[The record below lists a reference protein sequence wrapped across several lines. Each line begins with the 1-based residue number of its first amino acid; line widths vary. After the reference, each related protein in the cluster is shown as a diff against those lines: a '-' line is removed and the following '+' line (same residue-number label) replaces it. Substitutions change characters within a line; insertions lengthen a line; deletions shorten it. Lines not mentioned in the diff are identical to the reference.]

1 MTMLYLCN
9 PMRYFIEFAYN
20 GKNYCGWQSQPH
32 SPSVQE
38 TLNKALSTLLRT
50 EIDVTGAGRTDT
62 GVHARQMYAHF
73 DHTEIADTT
82 ALVQRLNS
90 FLPKDIVVF
99 RFIPLH
105 DDAHA
110 RFDATARTYEYHIHT
125 FKDAFVHEGSWYH
138 FHPLDIERM
147 NQAAKVLFN
156 HIDFKCFSKT
166 HTDVK
171 TFNCKVTEAYWKH
184 DGTRLVFTVK
194 ADRFLRN
201 MVRAI
206 VGTLVNV
213 GLGKMT
219 VEDFNAVIESRNRS
233 NAGASV
239 PAHGLYLTKVEYP
252 YINHVDR

>member
-1 MTMLYLCN
+1 
-9 PMRYFIEFAYN
+9 MRYFIEFAYN

-50 EIDVTGAGRTDT
+50 NIDVTGAGRTDT
-62 GVHARQMYAHF
+62 GVHARQMFAHF
-73 DHTEIADTT
+73 DHDGIDDTT
-82 ALVQRLNS
+82 TLVLRLNS
-90 FLPKDIVVF
+90 FLPKDIAVY
-99 RFIPLH
+99 RIMPLH

-110 RFDATARTYEYHIHT
+110 RFDATARTYEYHINT
-125 FKDAFVHEGSWYH
+125 YKDPFMQDGSWYNI
-138 FHPLDIERM
+138 HPLDVEKM
-147 NQAAKVLFN
+147 NEAAKMLFN

-171 TFNCKVTEAYWKH
+171 TFNCKVTEAHWQQTGNH
-184 DGTRLVFTVK
+184 LVFTVT

-213 GLGKMT
+213 GLGKMSI
-219 VEDFNAVIESRNRS
+219 EDFNAVIESRNRS

-252 YINHVDR
+252 YINPENR

>member
-1 MTMLYLCN
+1 
-9 PMRYFIEFAYN
+9 MRYFIEFAYN
-20 GKNYCGWQSQPH
+20 GKNYCGWQLQPH

-50 EIDVTGAGRTDT
+50 EIDATGAGRTDT

-73 DHTEIADTT
+73 DHQGIADNE
-82 ALVQRLNS
+82 ALVHRLNA
-90 FLPKDIVVF
+90 FLPKDIVVY
-99 RFIPLH
+99 RVIPLH

-110 RFDATARTYEYHIHT
+110 RFDATSRTYEYHIHN
-125 FKDAFVHEGSWYH
+125 FKDAFVNDSSWYF
-138 FHPLDIERM
+138 FHKLDVDKM
-147 NQAAKVLFN
+147 NEAAKVLFS

-171 TFNCKVTEAYWKH
+171 TFNCKVTEAHWQQNGPH
-184 DGTRLVFTVK
+184 LVFTVT

-252 YINHVDR
+252 YINHENN

>member
-1 MTMLYLCN
+1 
-9 PMRYFIEFAYN
+9 MRYFIEFAYN

-38 TLNKALSTLLRT
+38 TLNNALSLLLRK

-73 DHTEIADTT
+73 DFDTVLDSGSLT
-82 ALVQRLNS
+82 QKINS
-90 FLPKDIVVF
+90 FLPKDIAVY

-105 DDAHA
+105 DSAHA

-125 FKDAFVHEGSWYH
+125 FKDAFIHEGSWYN
-138 FHPLDIERM
+138 FHPLDVELM
-147 NQAAKVLFN
+147 NSAAALLPDYT
-156 HIDFKCFSKT
+156 DFKCFSKT
-166 HTDVK
+166 NTDVK
-171 TFNCKVTEAYWKH
+171 TFNCKITEARWEQL
-184 DGTRLVFTVK
+184 GTHLVFTIT

-206 VGTLVNV
+206 VGTLVNI
-213 GLGKMT
+213 GLGKIM
-219 VEDFNAVIESRNRS
+219 VDDFKQIIESRDRS
-233 NAGASV
+233 RAGFSV

-252 YINHVDR
+252 YITHTN